1 MKSTPSRGGK
11 KCFINFIDNC
21 TRYCYVY
28 LLNGKDEAIETY
40 WQYKTEVENQLDKK
54 IVMIRSGRCGEYES
68 SSAEIYLENG
78 IIHQITAHSHLNLM
92 KLLTGKKLNF
102 EGNVECPIYKFRFTT
117 KFVGGAIII
126 AKENNNKKNCLFR
139 KRETKSF
146 VC

>member
-1 MKSTPSRGGK
+1 LIYTDICDTKSTPSCGGK

-68 SSAEIYLENG
+68 SFAEIYLENG

-92 KLLTGKKLNF
+92 KLLTGKNQTLKEMLN
-102 EGNVECPIYKFRFTT
+102 V
-117 KFVGGAIII
+117 
-126 AKENNNKKNCLFR
+126 LFI
-139 KRETKSF
+139 SLGLPQNLWGLLSL
-146 VC
+146 

>member
-68 SSAEIYLENG
+68 SFAEIYLENG
-78 IIHQITAHSHLNLM
+78 IIHQITAHTHLNLM
-92 KLLTGKKLNF
+92 KLLTG
-102 EGNVECPIYKFRFTT
+102 
-117 KFVGGAIII
+117 
-126 AKENNNKKNCLFR
+126 
-139 KRETKSF
+139 
-146 VC
+146 

>member
-68 SSAEIYLENG
+68 SFVEIYLENG

-92 KLLTGKKLNF
+92 KLLTGKNRTLKEMLND
-102 EGNVECPIYKFRFTT
+102 
-117 KFVGGAIII
+117 
-126 AKENNNKKNCLFR
+126 LFI
-139 KRETKSF
+139 SSGLPQNLWG
-146 VC
+146 VLLL

>member
-68 SSAEIYLENG
+68 SFAEIYLENG

-92 KLLTGKKLNF
+92 KLLIGKNRTLKEMLN
-102 EGNVECPIYKFRFTT
+102 V
-117 KFVGGAIII
+117 
-126 AKENNNKKNCLFR
+126 LFI
-139 KRETKSF
+139 SSGLPQNLWG
-146 VC
+146 VLSL

>member
-1 MKSTPSRGGK
+1 MGH
-11 KCFINFIDNC
+11 IALIDNC

-68 SSAEIYLENG
+68 SFAEIYLENG

-92 KLLTGKKLNF
+92 KLLTGKNRTLKEMLN
-102 EGNVECPIYKFRFTT
+102 V
-117 KFVGGAIII
+117 
-126 AKENNNKKNCLFR
+126 LFI
-139 KRETKSF
+139 SSGLPQNLW
-146 VC
+146 VVLLL

>member
-68 SSAEIYLENG
+68 SFAEIYLENG

-92 KLLTGKKLNF
+92 KLLTGKNRTLKEMLN
-102 EGNVECPIYKFRFTT
+102 V
-117 KFVGGAIII
+117 
-126 AKENNNKKNCLFR
+126 LFI
-139 KRETKSF
+139 SSGLPQNLW
-146 VC
+146 VVLSL